1 MAMEKRLENNL
12 TQGNVAGQLV
22 RYAIP
27 LVMTSFMQSLYSL
40 VDILI
45 AGNFIG
51 SNGISAI
58 NNSSQVILLIT
69 KIAVGITQGGNIII
83 GQYFGASNEKKQKD
97 AVGTLTL
104 VSLFLGLFSMIIFY
118 VGAEWILIKLHA
130 PALTEA
136 AAYLKICAIG
146 LGFVWLYNALSGIL
160 RAMGNSKIP
169 MQCIMI
175 STCVNIGLDL
185 LFVAGFSMGTKG
197 AALATVLS
205 QAVSAIVALFYLLCH
220 RMHFSFALDSM
231 RIKLRELKM
240 IFRLGIPSAI
250 QMTIAGISW
259 LFVTY
264 LINQYGVD
272 VSAGNGVSIKIKDI
286 CQLFL
291 SSMSLAAS
299 TMIAQNL
306 GAKKYDRVMKIVHTA
321 IGISLLMA
329 VITIVICQLFAP
341 FMVGFF
347 TQNAAAAAAASL
359 NLRIEIFGQIFYA
372 IFMIYNA
379 LSIGAGQ
386 SEFAMFNSFMNCI
399 VVRMVL
405 CYVFNRIWG
414 LTGIYFAC
422 MIATSISVPIG
433 WWYARSQRWK
443 RSLLS

>member
-1 MAMEKRLENNL
+1 MGKSVENDL
-12 TQGNVAGQLV
+12 TKGNVGTQLV

-58 NNSSQVILLIT
+58 NNSSQVILIIT
-69 KIAVGITQGGNIII
+69 KIAMGITQGGNIII
-83 GQYFGASNEKKQKD
+83 GQYFGASEEQKKKD
-97 AVGTLTL
+97 AVGTLTIL
-104 VSLFLGLFSMIIFY
+104 SLFLGIISMIVFY
-118 VGAEWILIKLHA
+118 MGAEWMLIKLKA
-130 PALTEA
+130 PALEEA
-136 AAYLKICAIG
+136 MAYLQICAIG

-160 RAMGNSKIP
+160 RAMGNSRMP

-175 STCVNIGLDL
+175 STCVNIVLDL
-185 LFVAGFSMGTKG
+185 VFVAVLSMGTRG
-197 AALATVLS
+197 AALATIIS
-205 QAVSAIVALFYLLCH
+205 QAVSCIVAMIFIIYH
-220 RMHFSFALDSM
+220 RESFCFTLDCM
-231 RIKLRELKM
+231 KIKAEQVKL
-240 IFRLGIPSAI
+240 IFRLGIPSAL

-291 SSMSLAAS
+291 NAMSLATS
-299 TMIAQNL
+299 TMVAQNL
-306 GAKKYDRVMKIVHTA
+306 GAKKYDRVMEIVHTA
-321 IGISLLMA
+321 IRISLIMA
-329 VITIVICQLFAP
+329 VVTIIACQFFAP

-347 TQNAAAAAAASL
+347 TDNTAATAAASL

-372 IFMIYNA
+372 IFLIYNA
-379 LSIGAGQ
+379 LAIGAGQ
-386 SEFAMFNSFMNCI
+386 AEFAMFNSFMNCI
-399 VVRMVL
+399 VIRVVL
-405 CYVFNRIWG
+405 CYLFDHIWG
-414 LTGIYFAC
+414 VTGIYAAC

-433 WWYARSQRWK
+433 WWYARSKKWK
-443 RSLLS
+443 RNILTK